1 MPRSPATAKSLQANA
16 RAGRTTKKTQKARTN
31 PSRANAG
38 AAMNIGA
45 MEETFGPL
53 SLTML
58 GDTPIVHIW
67 RVAFLANTF
76 TGPLYRVV
84 GERFGLTRPQ
94 FVILFCLSQGGPVPA
109 KDICLATGLPKNSI
123 SRAVSEL
130 LSRDLIARQT
140 EDRDKRKKTLALTKA
155 GRSLVEE
162 VVPLFSARQ
171 GAMRSALA
179 EDEAAM
185 FDSLLLKLVMAMPG
199 WPQPG

>member
-1 MPRSPATAKSLQANA
+1 MPKGPRGT
-16 RAGRTTKKTQKARTN
+16 
-31 PSRANAG
+31 AG
-38 AAMNIGA
+38 APPAAAAPA

-58 GDTPIVHIW
+58 FDTPLVHIW

-94 FVILFCLSQGGPVPA
+94 FVILFCLSQGGPVAA

-130 LSRDLIARQT
+130 LSRGLIARQT
-140 EDRDKRKKTLALTKA
+140 EDKDKRKKTLALTQE
-155 GRSLVEE
+155 GRALLEE

-171 GAMRSALA
+171 SAMRAGLSA
-179 EDEAAM
+179 DEAEQ
-185 FDSLLLKLVMAMPG
+185 FDSLLGKLVMAMPG